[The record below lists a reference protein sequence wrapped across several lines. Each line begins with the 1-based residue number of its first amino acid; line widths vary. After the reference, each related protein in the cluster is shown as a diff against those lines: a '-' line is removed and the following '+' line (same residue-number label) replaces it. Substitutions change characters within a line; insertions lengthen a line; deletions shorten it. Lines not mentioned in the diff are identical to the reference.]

1 MMITLGPMSTSDCG
15 PIQTLFVD
23 LGSALRQCPLMR
35 QPVRA
40 TRHYAWMV
48 WLVAFI
54 RETAVFSTNHVNLL
68 PKTTAIATHYRV
80 VDVL

>member
-1 MMITLGPMSTSDCG
+1 MITLGPMSTSDYG

-23 LGSALRQCPLMR
+23 LGSGLRQCPLMR
-35 QPVRA
+35 QPVHA

-54 RETAVFSTNHVNLL
+54 RETAVFSTGHVNLL
-68 PKTTAIATHYRV
+68 PKTTAIAAHYRV